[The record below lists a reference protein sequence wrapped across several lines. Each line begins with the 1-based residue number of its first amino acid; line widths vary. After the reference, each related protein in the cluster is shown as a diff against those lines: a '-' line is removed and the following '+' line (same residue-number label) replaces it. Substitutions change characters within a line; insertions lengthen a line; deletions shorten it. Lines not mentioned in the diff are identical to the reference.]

1 MTMGRRRKH
10 RRDLPERVYFRNGS
24 YFFVRKDGKWLNLG
38 KNYVRAI
45 TRYAAI
51 NDVGTLDTMGVAM
64 DSFIAQEIPKKAERT
79 KREYLQQIKR
89 LRTVFGHMRPDDIE
103 PKDVY
108 GYMDKRPAI
117 AANREKSLLSALFSF
132 AIRKGLCSDNPC
144 RLVKRNT
151 EKPRDRYVHDTEF
164 SAVYKLAPAP
174 VKCAMEI
181 ARLTGLRLGD
191 ILRLRLQDVKNDGLY
206 VQTRKTGKMLIFE
219 LTPELS
225 AVIAQAKTLGP
236 KKVRGFSLIVNRSG
250 ARYTLDGFSTA
261 WQKLMAKAMKDKV
274 LEQRFTFHDLRA
286 KAGSESENAQDLL
299 GHDDPRT
306 TNRVYRRLP
315 RRVKPVSGKNIRQKV
330 EILDSTK

>member
-1 MTMGRRRKH
+1 MPMGRRRKH
-10 RRDLPERVYFRNGS
+10 RRDLPERVYFRHGS
-24 YFFVRKDGKWLNLG
+24 YFFVRKDGTWLNLG

-45 TRYAAI
+45 SRYAAI
-51 NDVGTLDTMGVAM
+51 NDVGTLNTMGVVM

-79 KREYLQQIKR
+79 QREYLQQMKR
-89 LRTVFGHMRPDDIE
+89 LRTVFGHMRPDEIE

-108 GYMDKRPAI
+108 GYMDRRPAI

-151 EKPRDRYVHDTEF
+151 ETPRDRYVHDTEF
-164 SAVYKLAPAP
+164 SAIYKRAPAA
-174 VKCAMEI
+174 VQCAMEI

-191 ILRLRLQDVKNDGLY
+191 ILALRLQDVKGDGLY
-206 VQTRKTGKMLIFE
+206 VQTSKTGKMLIFE
-219 LTPELS
+219 LTLELS
-225 AVIAQAKTLGP
+225 AVIAKAKTLGP
-236 KKVRGFSLIVNRSG
+236 KKVRGLSLIVNRSG

-261 WQKLMAKAMKDKV
+261 WQKVMTKAIEEKV
-274 LEQRFTFHDLRA
+274 IEERFTFHDLRA

-315 RRVKPVSGKNIRQKV
+315 RRVKPVSRKNIGQ
-330 EILDSTK
+330 